1 MTSILHVSSSSNP
14 QNSVT
19 RQIGSVM
26 VDTLI
31 QSHPGAKVITRD
43 VVSTPL
49 PHLTP
54 GVIGAMFGGPDS
66 PALALSDSLVEELL
80 SSDVIVIEAP
90 MYNFGIPSALKA
102 WIDHIVRVGKTF
114 QYTATGPKGMIEG
127 KKAIIILSSG
137 GIYSEGP
144 AKAMDFQET
153 YLRAVLGF
161 IGITDV
167 EAITIAGTSM
177 GPEKAEQSME
187 DAKARAGTIMQK
199 AA

>member
-1 MTSILHVSSSSNP
+1 MTTILHVSSSSNP

-19 RQIGSVM
+19 RQVGAVM
-26 VDTLI
+26 VDTLT

-54 GVIGAMFGGPDS
+54 EVIGAMFGGPD
-66 PALALSDSLVEELL
+66 ATTLALSDAMVAELL
-80 SSDVIVIEAP
+80 ASDVIVIEAP
-90 MYNFGIPSALKA
+90 MYNFSIPSALKA

-114 QYTATGPKGMIEG
+114 QYTATGPAGMVAG
-127 KKAIIILSSG
+127 KKAIIVLGSG
-137 GIYSEGP
+137 EIYSEGP

-167 EAITIAGTSM
+167 EAIIIGGTSM
-177 GPEKAEQSME
+177 GPEKAAE
-187 DAKARAGTIMQK
+187 AIANATARAGTIMKK